1 MFSMPCILGSAE
13 QGLHNSHCQT
23 LSNGLCVLLLY
34 ALYRKF
40 YFITGFFME
49 ASQSRSRTDLSI
61 TVTPQIIVTP
71 FRRNDLYAIRIC
83 FNWAKAFCINAIF
96 KKVMLFSFTNLGF
109 IRLEFSSS
117 PEMPLSIRDRLTCYE

>member
-1 MFSMPCILGSAE
+1 MPCILGSAE
-13 QGLHNSHCQT
+13 QGLHNNHCQT
-23 LSNGLCVLLLY
+23 LSNGLCVLWLY

-49 ASQSRSRTDLSI
+49 ASQSRSGTDLSI

-71 FRRNDLYAIRIC
+71 FRRNDLYASVLTGQRPFVSMQYLRKLC
-83 FNWAKAFCINAIF
+83 TF
-96 KKVMLFSFTNLGF
+96 FSFTNLGF